1 MLSRP
6 YRTQNIA
13 YADGHAMIRPGR
25 QETWAADT
33 KSVKLMRKL
42 PKIVLALI
50 VLMAVFSPFMQ
61 LDSWDRFP
69 VATGDIEL
77 QIISVLFETG
87 MFFVFAGL
95 LKLFPALL
103 RSGKRPPVVI
113 FSSHSRDVAPLE
125 TDLFCFA
132 VPLRI

>member
-1 MLSRP
+1 MS
-6 YRTQNIA
+6 
-13 YADGHAMIRPGR
+13 HKM
-25 QETWAADT
+25 
-33 KSVKLMRKL
+33 

-50 VLMAVFSPFMQ
+50 LLMAVFSPFMQ

-87 MFFVFAGL
+87 MFFVIAGI

-103 RSGKRPPVVI
+103 ASSFRPPVMT
-113 FSSHSRDVAPLE
+113 FAGPARDILRSE
-125 TDLFCFA
+125 TYLFCFA

>member
-1 MLSRP
+1 LHTLSCVLYFSQVAGNTRLGAHQQSSLRAQTGSRRML
-6 YRTQNIA
+6 
-13 YADGHAMIRPGR
+13 
-25 QETWAADT
+25 
-33 KSVKLMRKL
+33 RKL
-42 PKIVLALI
+42 PKIVLILM
-50 VLMAVFSPFMQ
+50 VLMAIFSPFMQ

-87 MFFVFAGL
+87 MFFVIAGI
-95 LKLFPALL
+95 LKLFPSLLCSSLQLPVMTFAAL
-103 RSGKRPPVVI
+103 V
-113 FSSHSRDVAPLE
+113 RDMISPE

>member
-1 MLSRP
+1 
-6 YRTQNIA
+6 
-13 YADGHAMIRPGR
+13 
-25 QETWAADT
+25 
-33 KSVKLMRKL
+33 MRKL
-42 PKIVLALI
+42 PKIVLVLI

-87 MFFVFAGL
+87 MFFVFAGI

-103 RSGKRPPVVI
+103 SFAVRPPTVTI
-113 FSSHSRDVAPLE
+113 STYSRDVVPLG
-125 TDLFCFA
+125 TDICCFA